1 MAELA
6 LIFATITPCPL
17 TWAHCGLA
25 SGRNSGSVRAARV
38 TALVSGGTSGID
50 RAVAIGNAVARW
62 RSSNLTR
69 RLLLQE
75 DFTVASMLQLPVE
88 PEARASSMRAGF
100 RFGARGTHSS
110 RTIML
115 AELRELLAAVADC
128 RGRADYA
135 AAIIQENVL
144 GKETAVT
151 RRMTNQ
157 RLGELYALDP
167 QVPIFR
173 VLRRLWVLDE
183 SGRPLLA
190 LLCACARDPLLR
202 ASAQV
207 VLALTDGA
215 ELVRGN
221 LLDAIRQSVDPRLSD
236 AVLGAVVRNVASS
249 WTQSGHLIGRIRKI
263 RRRVSPTPGTTALA
277 LWLGT
282 AEGLAGRSLLDS
294 FWTRVLDR
302 SPEELLRLALEAKQL
317 GFIQARAAGNVV
329 EIDARGLDPAL
340 AA

>member
-1 MAELA
+1 M
-6 LIFATITPCPL
+6 
-17 TWAHCGLA
+17 
-25 SGRNSGSVRAARV
+25 
-38 TALVSGGTSGID
+38 
-50 RAVAIGNAVARW
+50 
-62 RSSNLTR
+62 
-69 RLLLQE
+69 
-75 DFTVASMLQLPVE
+75 ASMLQLPIE
-88 PEARASSMRAGF
+88 PEACASSIRAGF
-100 RFGARGTHSS
+100 RFGASGTHSS

-128 RGRADYA
+128 RGRANYA

-183 SGRPLLA
+183 SGQPLLA

-207 VLALTDGA
+207 VLALAEGA

-221 LLDAIRQSVDPRLSD
+221 LLDAIRQSVDSRLND

-302 SPEELLRLALEAKQL
+302 SPGELLRLALEAKQL
-317 GFIQARAAGNVV
+317 GFIQARAAGSVV